1 VRQDRGVYTVTI
13 NALIV
18 DDEAPARDE
27 LAYLLASFPD
37 MTTAQASS
45 GRSGLERIRAGE
57 ADIVFLDIQMP
68 GLDGFQVLEEALCL
82 PRPPL
87 FIIVTAYDRYAVR
100 AFEENAVD
108 YLLKPVT
115 PDRLRISVE
124 RVRRLLA
131 DRPEKAQP
139 ELARLVDT
147 RRAEAEA
154 GAPAAH
160 PAINR
165 MTVEA
170 RGRVQLVD
178 LADVVYCEKLDK
190 RVIAYTVDDSFPVHG
205 AASIDEVEE
214 RLGTRL
220 FFRIN
225 RGTIVNLHRLR
236 EFSPWEGG
244 RYCLVMDDGA
254 GTELTL
260 SRGRVRDFKQRLGI

>member
-1 VRQDRGVYTVTI
+1 MTI

-27 LAYLLASFPD
+27 LAYLLQSFPD
-37 MTTAQASS
+37 IDTSQAGS
-45 GRSGLERIRAGE
+45 GRSGLDRIRAGE

-68 GLDGFQVLEEALCL
+68 GLDGFQVLENALSL
-82 PRPPL
+82 PEPPL
-87 FIIVTAYDRYAVR
+87 FVIVTAYDRYAVR

-115 PDRLRISVE
+115 PERLRISVE
-124 RVRRLLA
+124 RVRNLLSA
-131 DRPEKAQP
+131 PRPAAQP
-139 ELARLVDT
+139 GLRRLMDE
-147 RRAEAEA
+147 RAET
-154 GAPAAH
+154 APAAER
-160 PAINR
+160 PAIDR
-165 MTVEA
+165 LTVEA

-190 RVIAYTVDDSFPVHG
+190 RIIAYTVNDSFPVHG
-205 AASIDEVEE
+205 LPSIDEMEE
-214 RLGTRL
+214 RLGDKL

-244 RYCLVMDDGA
+244 RYCLVMDDEP

-260 SRGRVRDFKQRLGI
+260 SRGRVRDFKKQLGL